1 MEVLLITL
9 PNTFSVNTA
18 TLLLDTSVIK
28 EFSLRETELCFRLC
42 FHML

>member
-1 MEVLLITL
+1 V
-9 PNTFSVNTA
+9 

-28 EFSLRETELCFRLC
+28 EFSLIETELCFRLC